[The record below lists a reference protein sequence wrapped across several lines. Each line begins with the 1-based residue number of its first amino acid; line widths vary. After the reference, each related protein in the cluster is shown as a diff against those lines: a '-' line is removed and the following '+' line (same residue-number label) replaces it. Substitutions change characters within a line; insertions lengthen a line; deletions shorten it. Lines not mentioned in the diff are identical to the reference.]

1 MSILILCQVNL
12 YILTVDCEQSF
23 FVYCVGFFVVVVVGQ
38 GVRFFSE
45 VTLFSMVVFLGC

>member
-12 YILTVDCEQSF
+12 YILTVDYEQSF
-23 FVYCVGFFVVVVVGQ
+23 FVYCVGFFVVVGQ

-45 VTLFSMVVFLGC
+45 VTSFSMVVFLGC